1 MIENMKKILVAEDDK
16 FLAGAYKLKLI
27 AEGFAVE
34 IVKDGQE
41 LLRELPTFQPD
52 LIILDLIMPRK
63 DGFAVLQ
70 ELHNNPTYSTIPVI
84 VASNLGQKEDIDRAM
99 QFGVKD
105 FFVKSDLSIDELV
118 AKIRARLPQ

>member
-1 MIENMKKILVAEDDK
+1 MNKILVAEDDK
-16 FLAGAYKLKLI
+16 FLAGAYKLKLTH
-27 AEGFAVE
+27 EGFAVE

-41 LLRELPTFQPD
+41 LLRVLPRFQPD

-70 ELHNNPTYSTIPVI
+70 ELQKNPSYNTIPVI
-84 VASNLGQKEDIDRAM
+84 VASNLGQQEDIDRAM

-105 FFVKSDLSIDELV
+105 FFVKSDLSMDELV
-118 AKIRARLPQ
+118 AKIRARLSK